1 MRRYVLS
8 TLLIITALFVMAQ
21 PKPIKN
27 VIVMIP
33 DGTSTS
39 LLSCARWYQTYLD
52 STNTTLNIDPYLC
65 GLVRTHSSDA
75 PIGDSAPTSS
85 CYMSGMPSQ
94 TGFVSTYPV
103 ATDHDLVPVDASRAY
118 QPLATLL
125 EAAKIL
131 QHKATGLVF
140 TCEFP
145 HATPADCSAHSYK
158 RGRYS
163 VIAPQMVHNHIDVV
177 MGGGVKYL
185 EEKYQ
190 NDLKDAGYSVYLDDI
205 KGFRSCTKAP
215 VWALFAETSMPY
227 WLEADK
233 QQTPSLAEMTRK
245 AIDLLSKNE
254 NGFFLMVE
262 GSKVD
267 WAAHDNDAKNAMI
280 EFLEFDKA
288 CGEALRFAEKDGQT
302 VVLIVPDHGTGA
314 VTLGNIKACND
325 GYDKLSLQQL
335 MSPIDN
341 YKLSNWSMGEK
352 LKKADTTE
360 WPQLFETY
368 FGFTPQPAELTFLT
382 TGSDYSNS
390 PIPYEQRK
398 HNLSMCK
405 MLSQILYGR
414 TYFGFTTFGHTI
426 ENVFLAVY
434 HPQNDRLTGVPTNID
449 VHNYLARQMGLTDAM
464 QPLTEEIYADHH
476 QVFEGFEVRI
486 DSVDKY
492 NRRLYVKNKR
502 NVMIV
507 DSYANY
513 VTMNNKRVDLNSVI
527 VYVDKNNTFYL
538 PKELRELMLLK

>member
-39 LLSCARWYQTYLD
+39 LLSCARWYQTYLE